1 MRKFFLLLTLAG
13 CLIFSGCDVREMSS
27 LKEISLPYAGEY
39 FCQSLTLGG
48 KDVLPYFERAVLTL
62 ERDGSFSLAYKKAGG
77 GEGGV
82 SGAYRI
88 DEDAGRIYL
97 RVRGA
102 EGESER
108 AFPYENGRIF
118 LEMTV
123 LGRLLCA
130 EFAPAP

>member
-1 MRKFFLLLTLAG
+1 MRG
-13 CLIFSGCDVREMSS
+13 S
-27 LKEISLPYAGEY
+27 ISVE
-39 FCQSLTLGG
+39 SLTLGG
-48 KDVLPYFERAVLTL
+48 RDVLPYFERAVLTL
-62 ERDGSFSLAYKKAGG
+62 ERDGSFSLAYKRAGG

-88 DEDAGRIYL
+88 DEEAGRIYL

-118 LEMTV
+118 L
-123 LGRLLCA
+123 R
-130 EFAPAP
+130 

>member
-1 MRKFFLLLTLAG
+1 MRKFFLVLALAG
-13 CLIFSGCDVREMSS
+13 CLVFSGCDVREMSS
-27 LKEISLPYAGEY
+27 LKEISCPMRGSISVE
-39 FCQSLTLGG
+39 SLTLGG
-48 KDVLPYFERAVLTL
+48 RDVLPYFERAVLTL
-62 ERDGSFSLAYKKAGG
+62 ERDGSFSLAYKRAGG

-88 DEDAGRIYL
+88 DEEAGRIYL

-108 AFPYENGRIF
+108 ALPLRKRAHF